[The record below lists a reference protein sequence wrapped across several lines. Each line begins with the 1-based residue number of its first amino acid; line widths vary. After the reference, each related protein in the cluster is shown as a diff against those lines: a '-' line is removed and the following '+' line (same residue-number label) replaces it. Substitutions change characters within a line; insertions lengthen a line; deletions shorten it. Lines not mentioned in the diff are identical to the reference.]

1 MKREVLNVLKG
12 VMMFLASL
20 LSMLL
25 LYKLMNR
32 VPPRISEVPYFR
44 IEVWEVR
51 GKWMF

>member
-1 MKREVLNVLKG
+1 MKREVLNVLKS
-12 VMMFLASL
+12 VMIFLASL